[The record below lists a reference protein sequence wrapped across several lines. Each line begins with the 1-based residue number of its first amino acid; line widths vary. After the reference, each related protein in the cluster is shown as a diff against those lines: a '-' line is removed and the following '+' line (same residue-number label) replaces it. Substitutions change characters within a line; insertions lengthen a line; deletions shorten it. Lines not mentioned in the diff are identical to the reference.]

1 MQSKANRPTAGN
13 ALASAVLEALAY
25 ITAPKKLLGTW
36 TWNTNPTRSKRT
48 RLLLNWRPDNNWEK
62 RVLEELRR
70 MSDRELADIGL
81 SRSDLTIEG
90 LAIAGSKRAR
100 RQDAIAIELGKPMRN
115 RGADHHGN

>member
-1 MQSKANRPTAGN
+1 MESKANRPTASH

-25 ITAPKKLLGTW
+25 IAAPKRLLGTW
-36 TWNTNPTRSKRT
+36 TWKTDPTHSNRQ
-48 RLLLNWRPDNNWEK
+48 RLLLGWKPDNSWEK

-81 SRSDLTIEG
+81 SRSDLTLEG
-90 LAIAGSKRAR
+90 LAIAGTKRAR
-100 RQDAIAIELGKPMRN
+100 RQDAIATEIAKSTRK

>member
-1 MQSKANRPTAGN
+1 MQIKANRPTAGN

-36 TWNTNPTRSKRT
+36 TWNTDPTHSKRT
-48 RLLLNWRPDNNWEK
+48 RLLLSWRPDNNWEK